1 MSGGFSVGGLISG
14 LDSNQLISQLMQIER
29 QPILR
34 LQARIETFEAQR
46 EAVREVRT
54 QLMTLRNAAQ
64 DFRFNSIFSQFAA
77 TTSEET
83 VLDVEISGPAPV
95 IGSYTIEVLQMA
107 SATVAHSNA
116 VLASPINDT
125 ATLENS
131 GMTTDVTAGTFT
143 VNGVEFTVDPTSDS
157 LAGVLSQISASAAGV
172 NATYDGVTD
181 TVTFENQTPGDTSI
195 INFGASDDT
204 SNFLSAINI
213 SQATQSDGGSGATIA
228 TSTRNL
234 GAVDPNETLNLLNFA
249 SGPVAAGNFY
259 VNGISID
266 MDPTTDSLSDVLQR
280 ITDSDAGVIATYDS
294 ASDQVRIVSDTLGS
308 RTVAFADGT
317 SSFLN
322 ATNLTAAVQEAGDDA
337 QFTIN
342 GGPVQSRNT
351 NEISDAIGDVT
362 ISLLSVGTSTVAV
375 SGDDD
380 QIVEDI
386 NEFLTAFNE
395 SIDEIRGQVGEEG
408 DLAGDGTVQSL
419 ENFLWQTIF
428 SSVSGLSGDFSNL
441 VEIGITTGDAFDPGE
456 TSHLQLDED
465 TFREAL
471 RDDRTNVAA
480 VFHNTDETGITDL
493 LFDFL
498 DQATRTTGYLNAR
511 AKSNGTI
518 DQQIQGLNDQ
528 IDRLEDRVAMKEDR
542 LREQFNRLEQLT
554 ASYQSQNTIVAS
566 MGFSMFM

>member
-1 MSGGFSVGGLISG
+1 MAGGFSVGGLISG

-34 LQARIETFEAQR
+34 LQARIEIFEAQR
-46 EAVREVRT
+46 DAVREVRT

-64 DFRFNSIFSQFAA
+64 DFRFNSIFCQFAA

-83 VLDVEISGPAPV
+83 VLGVEISGPSPV
-95 IGSYTIEVLQMA
+95 IGSYAIEVLQMA
-107 SATVAHSNA
+107 SATVAHSSA
-116 VLASPINDT
+116 VLASPINAT

-131 GMTTDVTAGTFT
+131 GMTTEVTAGTFT
-143 VNGVEFTVDPTSDS
+143 VNGVEFTVDPASDS
-157 LAGVLSQISASAAGV
+157 LAGILSQITASAAGV

-181 TVTFENQTPGDTSI
+181 MVTFENQTPGDTSI
-195 INFGASDDT
+195 INFGGSDDT
-204 SNFLSAINI
+204 SNFLAAINI
-213 SQATQSDGGSGATIA
+213 TEATQSDGASGATTA

-234 GAVDPNETLNLLNFA
+234 GAVDPNETLNLLNLA
-249 SGPVAAGNFY
+249 SGAVAAGNFY
-259 VNGISID
+259 VNGVSID
-266 MDPTTDSLSDVLQR
+266 VDPTTDSLADVLQR
-280 ITDSDAGVIATYDS
+280 ITDSDAGVTATYDS

-308 RTVAFADGT
+308 RTVAFSAGT
-317 SSFLN
+317 SGFLN
-322 ATNLTAAVQEAGDDA
+322 ATNLTAAVQDAGDDA
-337 QFTIN
+337 QFAIN
-342 GGPVQSRNT
+342 GGAVQSRNT

-362 ISLLSVGTSTVAV
+362 ISLLSVGTSTVSV

-386 NEFLTAFNE
+386 NGFLTAFNE
-395 SIDEIRGQVGEEG
+395 SVDLIRAQVGQEG
-408 DLAGDGTVQSL
+408 DLRSDGTIQSL
-419 ENFLWQTIF
+419 DNFLWQTIF

-441 VEIGITTGDAFDPGE
+441 VEIGITTGDAFDSGE

-480 VFHNTDETGITDL
+480 LFNNTDETGVSDQ
-493 LFDFL
+493 LFDYL

-518 DQQIQGLNDQ
+518 DQQVRSLNDQ
-528 IDRLEDRVAMKEDR
+528 IDRLEDRVAMKEVR
-542 LREQFNRLEQLT
+542 LRAQFLRLEQLT
-554 ASYQSQNTIVAS
+554 AGFQSQSSIIS
-566 MGFSMFM
+566 IMGFSRFM

>member
-14 LDSNQLISQLMQIER
+14 LDTNTLISQLMQIER

-34 LQARIETFEAQR
+34 LEERIGLLEAQR
-46 EAVREVRT
+46 EAVSEVRT

-83 VLDVEISGPAPV
+83 VLGVEISGPAPV
-95 IGSYTIEVLQMA
+95 IGSYAIEVLQMA
-107 SATVAHSNA
+107 SATVAHSSA
-116 VLASPINDT
+116 VLGSPINDT

-143 VNGVEFTVDPTSDS
+143 VNGVEFTVDPSSDS
-157 LAGVLSQISASAAGV
+157 LSGVLSQITASAAGV

-195 INFGASDDT
+195 INFGGSDDT

-213 SQATQSDGGSGATIA
+213 TEATQGDGGGGATAA

-249 SGPVAAGNFY
+249 SGAVAAGNFY
-259 VNGISID
+259 VNGVSID
-266 MDPTTDSLSDVLQR
+266 VDPTTDSLSDVLQR
-280 ITDSDAGVIATYDS
+280 ITDSDAGVTATYDS

-308 RTVAFADGT
+308 RTVAFAAGT
-317 SSFLN
+317 SGFLT
-322 ATNLTAAVQEAGDDA
+322 ATNLASAVQDAGDDA
-337 QFTIN
+337 QFTVN
-342 GGPVQSRNT
+342 GGAVQSRNT

-395 SIDEIRGQVGEEG
+395 SVDLIRAQVGQEG
-408 DLAGDGTVQSL
+408 DLAGDGTIQSL
-419 ENFLWQTIF
+419 ENYLWQTIF

-441 VEIGITTGDAFDPGE
+441 VEIGITTGDAFDSGE
-456 TSHLQLDED
+456 ISHLELDED
-465 TFREAL
+465 AFREAL

-480 VFHNTDETGITDL
+480 LFNNADETGIADQ
-493 LFDFL
+493 LFDYL

-511 AKSNGTI
+511 SKSNGTI

-528 IDRLEDRVAMKEDR
+528 IDRLEDRLVLKENR
-542 LREQFNRLEQLT
+542 LRQQFNQLEQLT
-554 ASYQSQNTIVAS
+554 ASYQSQSTIISS
-566 MGFSMFM
+566 MGFSAFM

>member
-1 MSGGFSVGGLISG
+1 MAGGFSVGGLISG
-14 LDSNQLISQLMQIER
+14 LDTNELISQLMLIER

-83 VLDVEISGPAPV
+83 VLGVEISGPAPV
-95 IGSYTIEVLQMA
+95 IGSYTVEILQMA
-107 SATVAHSNA
+107 SATVAHSSA
-116 VLASPINDT
+116 VLASPINAT

-131 GMTTDVTAGTFT
+131 GMTTDVTAGAFT
-143 VNGVEFTVDPTSDS
+143 VNGIGFTVDPTSDS
-157 LAGVLSQISASAAGV
+157 LTGILSQITASAAGV

-195 INFGASDDT
+195 INFGGSDDT
-204 SNFLSAINI
+204 SNFLAAINI
-213 SQATQSDGGSGATIA
+213 TEATQSDGGSGATTA

-249 SGPVAAGNFY
+249 SGAVAAGNFY
-259 VNGISID
+259 VNGVSID
-266 MDPTTDSLSDVLQR
+266 VDPATDSLSDVLQR
-280 ITDSDAGVIATYDS
+280 ITDSDAGVTATYDS

-308 RTVAFADGT
+308 RTVAFAAGT
-317 SSFLN
+317 SGFLN
-322 ATNLTAAVQEAGDDA
+322 ATNLASAVQEAGDDA

-342 GGPVQSRNT
+342 GGAVQSRNT

-362 ISLLSVGTSTVAV
+362 ISLLSVGSSTVAV

-386 NEFLTAFNE
+386 NGFLTAFNE
-395 SIDEIRGQVGEEG
+395 SIDQIREQVGQEG
-408 DLAGDGTVQSL
+408 DLAGDGTIQSL
-419 ENFLWQTIF
+419 ENYLWQTIF
-428 SSVSGLSGDFSNL
+428 SSVSDLSGDFSNL
-441 VEIGITTGDAFDPGE
+441 VEIGITTGDAFDSGE

-480 VFHNTDETGITDL
+480 LFNNADETGIADH
-493 LFDFL
+493 LFDYL

-518 DQQIQGLNDQ
+518 DQQIRGLNDQ
-528 IDRLEDRVAMKEDR
+528 IDRLEDRVAMKEVR
-542 LREQFNRLEQLT
+542 LRGQFTRLEQLT
-554 ASYQSQNTIVAS
+554 ASFQSQSIIISS
-566 MGFSMFM
+566 MGFSTFM